1 MTTFYDQGQEAAGY
15 LADLLEGVAPQ
26 WRQSFQHFVETGEAK
41 DDFLNYLN
49 EDERGQQAVEMAFNR
64 QAVGFEGL
72 AAELKNTSVPNRQR
86 EAEPLKTAAA
96 VISTRIAAV
105 VEVALQTPSAQRD
118 ELVEKS
124 AAELAASMPL
134 EERNALQEVV
144 RSLDDKLAKV
154 TGASR
159 VSLAVWPST

>member
-1 MTTFYDQGQEAAGY
+1 MTTFYDQGQGAAGY

-26 WRQSFQHFVETGEAK
+26 WRQAFQHFVETGEAE

-64 QAVGFEGL
+64 QAAGFEGL
-72 AAELKNTSVPNRQR
+72 AAELKTTSVPNRQR

-96 VISTRIAAV
+96 AISTRIAAV
-105 VEVALQTPSAQRD
+105 VEVALRAPSAQRD

-154 TGASR
+154 AGA
-159 VSLAVWPST
+159 